1 MKNINYQYFVEG
13 EDEKKLLNTLKNQ
26 LGIVQAGKVQVLNVV
41 QNKIPQTILRTLK
54 KGTVVILVFDT
65 DTSDID
71 ILKQNIKLLNECG
84 FISKVITVPQVKN
97 LEDELVRSC
106 DIRSITELL
115 NSRSKKE
122 FKSDLIRITNLDKK
136 LREHKFDINRFWS
149 QQPSAPY
156 QEIIND
162 ADSIKKSVK

>member
-1 MKNINYQYFVEG
+1 LQLRQKTSVEKQTY
-13 EDEKKLLNTLKNQ
+13 KKSAADAADFKK
-26 LGIVQAGKVQVLNVV
+26 ISD
-41 QNKIPQTILRTLK
+41 QN
-54 KGTVVILVFDT
+54 
-65 DTSDID
+65 
-71 ILKQNIKLLNECG
+71 
-84 FISKVITVPQVKN
+84 
-97 LEDELVRSC
+97 
-106 DIRSITELL
+106 
-115 NSRSKKE
+115 E